1 MKKDEQ
7 TQQLVEVIRVILE
20 KPTLYKAYMRM
31 PEGERKQ
38 LTKELTDV
46 FRTDQSLRR
55 MQTPK
60 RLQHPEDGLR

>member
-1 MKKDEQ
+1 MKNES
-7 TQQLVEVIRVILE
+7 TYQLVEVIRVILE
-20 KPTLYKAYMRM
+20 RPSIYKAYKKM

-46 FRTDQSLRR
+46 FRTDQSLHR

-60 RLQHPEDGLR
+60 RLQHQEDGLR